1 MSRYFLYTFWCL
13 VHERLMCLFIVCE
26 IMFTTGESRA
36 QMTQNNKH
44 NKWLQFLAGENF
56 SPKLLWR
63 TPTFISEQIEV
74 DNREAER
81 KSLSTA
87 KATSSTQWPQMY
99 RSSDKILQ
107 LHCKRNRWR
116 EGTPT
121 ADPSKSDVKIRQLLK
136 VTARGGG
143 GVTPWYKL
151 YRYVPPHRVGFL
163 RRFGLKTGI
172 HFAHFG
178 LESGMVFEGTTEY
191 MNVRIVSISYE

>member
-121 ADPSKSDVKIRQLLK
+121 ADPSKSDEEMRETLEVYSQNYLLRCSDRQQELHDLYK
-136 VTARGGG
+136 AGQEYFSSGLGTADQ
-143 GVTPWYKL
+143 PL
-151 YRYVPPHRVGFL
+151 H
-163 RRFGLKTGI
+163 
-172 HFAHFG
+172 H
-178 LESGMVFEGTTEY
+178 E
-191 MNVRIVSISYE
+191 